1 MSRNGPVRK
10 LQADWET
17 FLVEQG
23 HRVNVPKGIG
33 GVLQSK
39 DGAGKRYRWLLIAAK
54 AKSRTLNRF
63 ELEDVKLHLKSGR
76 ESKQEVYVVVSF
88 REPERKVI
96 VMPAKRA
103 VDRGIVFSDKGGV
116 PWCD

>member
-1 MSRNGPVRK
+1 MQRNGLVRK
-10 LQADWET
+10 LQAEWEV
-17 FLVEQG
+17 FLAERG
-23 HRVNVPKGIG
+23 HRVSVPKGVNS
-33 GVLQSK
+33 VLQSK
-39 DGAGKRYRWLLIAAK
+39 DGAGKRYRWLLIVAK

-63 ELEDVKLHLKSGR
+63 EREDVKAHLKRGR
-76 ESKQEVYVVVSF
+76 ELKQTVYVVVSF